1 MALKSP
7 AWRWGAIALSALNF
21 AGLGMAVGAAEPWH
35 AVVHAVLA
43 LGFGAGAA
51 RLRDARGREKP
62 STGLDTLDA
71 EVGELRQELL
81 ETQERLDFTERMLAQ
96 DLEAR
101 RVEQQRPDQTLP

>member
-1 MALKSP
+1 MTLKSP

-35 AVVHAVLA
+35 AALHAVLA

-51 RLRDARGREKP
+51 RLRDARGAKR

>member
-21 AGLGMAVGAAEPWH
+21 AGLGMAVGATEPWH
-35 AVVHAVLA
+35 AALHAVLA
-43 LGFGAGAA
+43 LGFGVGAA
-51 RLRDARGREKP
+51 RLRDMRSPEKR

-71 EVGELRQELL
+71 EVGELRQQLL
-81 ETQERLDFTERMLAQ
+81 ETQDRLDFAERMLAQ

-101 RVEQQRPDQTLP
+101 RVEQQRPGQTLP